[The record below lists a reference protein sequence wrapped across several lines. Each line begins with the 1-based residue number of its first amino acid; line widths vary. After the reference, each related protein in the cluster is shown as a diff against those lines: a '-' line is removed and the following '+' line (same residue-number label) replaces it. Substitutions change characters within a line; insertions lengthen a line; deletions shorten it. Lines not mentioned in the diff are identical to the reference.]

1 MQRLGGTL
9 YTYEVKLAFRSYFF
23 LAGYFISPL
32 LPNFGRHVKR
42 REHEKPSTLSP
53 ALVLLCTGTHYLHL
67 TSLHLQLSGN
77 LSTFFNSYS

>member
-53 ALVLLCTGTHYLHL
+53 ARWCFYVLVHIIYI
-67 TSLHLQLSGN
+67 LQVYIYN
-77 LSTFFNSYS
+77 